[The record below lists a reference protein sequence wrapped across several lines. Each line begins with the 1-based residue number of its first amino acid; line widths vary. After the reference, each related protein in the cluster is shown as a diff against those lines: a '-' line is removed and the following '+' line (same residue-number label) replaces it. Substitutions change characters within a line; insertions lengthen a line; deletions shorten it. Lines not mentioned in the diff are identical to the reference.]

1 MNAEV
6 TSLRQT
12 ILAMLVERGFKG
24 PIAPDESLF
33 FSGKLDSLSATEVM
47 IIIERDF
54 GVDLSDPDFDITQ
67 LDTLAQIEAIANEGN
82 ARRQSA
88 QRQIQS

>member
-1 MNAEV
+1 MTDDAAR
-6 TSLRQT
+6 LRQT
-12 ILAMLVERGFKG
+12 ILAMLAERGFKG

-67 LDTLAQIEAIANEGN
+67 LDTLAQIEAIASRTKSQ
-82 ARRQSA
+82 AHIVPA
-88 QRQIQS
+88 QA

>member
-1 MNAEV
+1 MNPDV

-12 ILAMLVERGFKG
+12 VLAMLAKQGFKG
-24 PIAPDESLF
+24 PVEPDESLF

-67 LDTLAQIEAIANEGN
+67 LDTLAQIEAVANKG
-82 ARRQSA
+82 RSRLQTVSA
-88 QRQIQS
+88 QA

>member
-1 MNAEV
+1 MNPDV

-12 ILAMLVERGFKG
+12 VLAMLAEQGFKE
-24 PIAPDESLF
+24 PIEPEESLF

-67 LDTLAQIEAIANEGN
+67 LDTLAQIEAVANKGKS
-82 ARRQSA
+82 QLQTVSA
-88 QRQIQS
+88 